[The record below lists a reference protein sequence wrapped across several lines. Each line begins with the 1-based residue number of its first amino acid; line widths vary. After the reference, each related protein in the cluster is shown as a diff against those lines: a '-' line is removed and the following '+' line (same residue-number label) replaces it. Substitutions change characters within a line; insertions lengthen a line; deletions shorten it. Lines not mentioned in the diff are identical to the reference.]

1 MLQFHTVDVIL
12 QVGKRTV
19 YNGIRKEKKRQS
31 DRAIR
36 SGAGLYSS
44 ESIKPDRMASP
55 PTHFTS
61 TLLFVVQLQWSDFCF
76 SCTMNVEA
84 RSQSEKF
91 KKMLLFSVDKEC
103 GSIYT

>member
-61 TLLFVVQLQWSDFCF
+61 TWLSAICRSTPMVRLLFFLHD
-76 SCTMNVEA
+76 
-84 RSQSEKF
+84 
-91 KKMLLFSVDKEC
+91 EC
-103 GSIYT
+103 